1 MGSNDNDHKGI
12 IPRLCQ
18 NLFEKISLNTSQ
30 NLTFKVEV
38 SYMEMYVII
47 FIQDFSNRNV

>member
-1 MGSNDNDHKGI
+1 MMGSTNNDHKGI

-18 NLFEKISLNTSQ
+18 NLFERISLNTSQ

-38 SYMEMYVII
+38 SYMEMYVLIH
-47 FIQDFSNRNV
+47 